1 MQIISIVA
9 KGRTDTPRQTRSLRN
24 PLTRTARIMIGNDTP
39 ARNACHMPQIART
52 EAHHHAHIRKPQ
64 RRLHAQPGRVAF
76 D

>member
-1 MQIISIVA
+1 
-9 KGRTDTPRQTRSLRN
+9 
-24 PLTRTARIMIGNDTP
+24 MIGNDTP
-39 ARNACHMPQIART
+39 ARDFGHMRQIARA